1 MISNKKLLAII
12 PARGGSKR
20 LPSKNVLE
28 LAGKPLI
35 AWTIEA
41 ALKSKYVDQVVV
53 STNDK
58 DISNIS
64 SQYGADVPFIRPNN
78 ISLDHSNLVEVVEH
92 ALKKLEESGCHYE
105 YVILLQPTSPFRTS
119 KHIDAAVEL
128 LVKRNSSA
136 IISVTKAINN
146 PLWVNT
152 IPENGSMDNFLQEN
166 YKNKSSQDLPT
177 FYEANGAIYL
187 INSRKILEENTF
199 FLKKGV
205 FSYEMDRISSI
216 DIDTSHDFLVASLIA
231 GNNTIEEDTR
241 SKDC

>member
-1 MISNKKLLAII
+1 MINNNKLLALI

-20 LPSKNVLE
+20 LPRKNILDFC
-28 LAGKPLI
+28 GKPLI

-41 ALKSKYVDQVVV
+41 AVKSKYVDHVVV
-53 STNDK
+53 STNDN

-64 SQYGADVPFIRPNN
+64 SQYGADVRFTRPNN
-78 ISLDHSNLVEVVEH
+78 ISQDHSTSVEVVEH

-105 YVILLQPTSPFRTS
+105 YVILLQPTSPFRRS
-119 KHIDAAVEL
+119 IHIDAAVEL
-128 LVKRNSSA
+128 LVKKNSSA

-146 PLWVNT
+146 PLWANT
-152 IPENGSMDNFLQEN
+152 IPENGSMDNFIQEN
-166 YKNKSSQDLPT
+166 IKNKRSQDLPI
-177 FYEANGAIYL
+177 FYELNGAIYL

-216 DIDTSHDFLVASLIA
+216 DIDTNYDFLIASLIA
-231 GNNTIEEDTR
+231 ENNAIEQDRR

>member
-1 MISNKKLLAII
+1 MINNNKLLALI

-20 LPSKNVLE
+20 LPRKNILDFC
-28 LAGKPLI
+28 GKPLI

-41 ALKSKYVDQVVV
+41 ALKSKYVDHVVV
-53 STNDK
+53 STNDN

-64 SQYGADVPFIRPNN
+64 SKYGADVRFTRPNN
-78 ISLDHSNLVEVVEH
+78 ISQDHSTSVEVVEH

-119 KHIDAAVEL
+119 IHIDAAVEL

-136 IISVTKAINN
+136 IISVTKTINN
-146 PLWVNT
+146 PLWANT
-152 IPENGSMDNFLQEN
+152 IPENGSMDNFIQEDI
-166 YKNKSSQDLPT
+166 KNKRSQDLPI
-177 FYEANGAIYL
+177 FYELNGAIYL

-216 DIDTSHDFLVASLIA
+216 DIDTNYDFLIASLIA
-231 GNNTIEEDTR
+231 ENNAIEEDR
-241 SKDC
+241 

>member
-1 MISNKKLLAII
+1 MINNNKLLALI

-20 LPSKNVLE
+20 LPRKNILDFC
-28 LAGKPLI
+28 GKPLI

-41 ALKSKYVDQVVV
+41 AVKSKYVDHVVV
-53 STNDK
+53 STDDN

-64 SQYGADVPFIRPNN
+64 SQYGADVRFTRPNN
-78 ISLDHSNLVEVVEH
+78 ISQDHSTSVEVVEH

-119 KHIDAAVEL
+119 IHIDAAVEL

-146 PLWVNT
+146 PLWANT
-152 IPENGSMDNFLQEN
+152 IPENGSMDNFIQEN
-166 YKNKSSQDLPT
+166 IKNKRSQDLPI
-177 FYEANGAIYL
+177 FYELNGAIYL

-216 DIDTSHDFLVASLIA
+216 DIDTNYDFLIASLIA
-231 GNNTIEEDTR
+231 ENNAIEQDRR

>member
-1 MISNKKLLAII
+1 MINNNKLLALI

-20 LPSKNVLE
+20 LPRKNILDFC
-28 LAGKPLI
+28 GKPLI

-41 ALKSKYVDQVVV
+41 ALKSKYVDHVVV
-53 STNDK
+53 STNDN

-64 SQYGADVPFIRPNN
+64 SQYGADVRFTRPNN
-78 ISLDHSNLVEVVEH
+78 ISQDHSTSVEVVEH

-119 KHIDAAVEL
+119 IHIDAAVEL

-136 IISVTKAINN
+136 IISVTKTINN
-146 PLWVNT
+146 PLWANT
-152 IPENGSMDNFLQEN
+152 IPENGSMDNFIQEDI
-166 YKNKSSQDLPT
+166 KNKRSQDLPI
-177 FYEANGAIYL
+177 FYELNGAIYL

-216 DIDTSHDFLVASLIA
+216 DIDTNYDFLIASLIA
-231 GNNTIEEDTR
+231 ENNAIEEDR
-241 SKDC
+241 

>member
-1 MISNKKLLAII
+1 MINNNKLLALI

-20 LPSKNVLE
+20 LPRKNILDFC
-28 LAGKPLI
+28 GKPLI

-41 ALKSKYVDQVVV
+41 ALKSKYVDHVVV
-53 STNDK
+53 STDDN

-128 LVKRNSSA
+128 LVKKNSSA

-146 PLWVNT
+146 PLWANT
-152 IPENGSMDNFLQEN
+152 IPENGSMDNFIQEN
-166 YKNKSSQDLPT
+166 IKNKRSQDLPI
-177 FYEANGAIYL
+177 FYELNGAIYL

-216 DIDTSHDFLVASLIA
+216 DIDTNYDFLIASLIA
-231 GNNTIEEDTR
+231 ENNAIEEDR
-241 SKDC
+241 